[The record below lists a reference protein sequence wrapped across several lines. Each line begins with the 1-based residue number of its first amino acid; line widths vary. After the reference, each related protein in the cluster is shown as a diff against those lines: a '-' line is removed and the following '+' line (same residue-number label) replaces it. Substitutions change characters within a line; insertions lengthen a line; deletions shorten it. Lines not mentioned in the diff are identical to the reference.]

1 MNAPPLLDRKPVTL
15 SNTPDL
21 RAPRSG
27 SAAPRDTQRDAAAAD
42 VLAVQ
47 AYSRMGAALAVV
59 MVQLALGYRFTGLA
73 SPAMLLGITLAYAA
87 FVGILAI
94 AVERS
99 GYASVPLVTLALAGD
114 LGFIFAMT
122 FFGTTP
128 AHYERALFGS
138 LIVIHLANVYFGQR
152 QAWRVVVV
160 AGLGYAALIA
170 AAWHDAL
177 PVDRMEEL
185 WTVAI
190 GGAGTALI
198 IVHAGNVRRRLRTIV
213 TLFERAEEGD
223 FNQAYDE
230 NADSRPD
237 AITRVGRAYNR
248 VRSQLASMVLTDPL
262 TGCLN
267 RRGFDQALAREV
279 ARSARAGSDMALLA
293 LDLDHFK
300 DINDTHG
307 HLAGDEVL
315 RAAGALLIQAGR
327 AGDVVARTGGEEFSV
342 LLPDTTAA
350 GAFQFASRLCDLIRA
365 HAFPPAQPFAPP
377 IRITT
382 SIGVVSGA
390 PAMDGDF
397 AALFN
402 SRADMALY
410 AAKRSGRDRVRAWS
424 EHLGAGGED
433 IHQLPG
439 LSESAQHRIAR

>member
-1 MNAPPLLDRKPVTL
+1 MNPPLLLDRKPVTL
-15 SNTPDL
+15 SNTTAVRPQ
-21 RAPRSG
+21 RTAA
-27 SAAPRDTQRDAAAAD
+27 AAPRDAPRDAAAAD

-47 AYSRMGAALAVV
+47 AYSRMGAALVVV

-73 SPAMLLGITLAYAA
+73 SPATLLGITLAYAA
-87 FVGILAI
+87 FVGTLAI
-94 AVERS
+94 SVERL
-99 GYASVPLVTLALAGD
+99 GRATPGAVTLALAGD
-114 LGFIFAMT
+114 LAFIFAMT
-122 FFGTTP
+122 FAGTTP

-138 LIVIHLANVYFGQR
+138 LIIIHLANVYFGQR
-152 QAWRVVVV
+152 QAWRVVLV
-160 AGLGYAALIA
+160 AGFGYAALIG

-177 PVDRMEEL
+177 PVDRIEEL

-190 GGAGTALI
+190 GAAGTALI
-198 IVHAGNVRRRLRTIV
+198 IIHAGNVRRRLRTIV
-213 TLFERAEEGD
+213 ALFEHAEEGD
-223 FNQAYDE
+223 FSQEYDE
-230 NADSRPD
+230 VADRRPD

-279 ARSARAGSDMALLA
+279 ARSARAGSEMALLA

-307 HLAGDEVL
+307 HITGDEVL
-315 RAAGALLIQAGR
+315 RAAGALLIQTGR
-327 AGDVVARTGGEEFSV
+327 AGDVVARTGGEEFAV
-342 LLPDTTAA
+342 LLPDTSAA
-350 GAFQFASRLCDLIRA
+350 GAFQFASRLCDVIRE
-365 HAFPPAQPFAPP
+365 HAFPPARPFAPP
-377 IRITT
+377 IHITT

-410 AAKRSGRDRVRAWS
+410 AAKRTGRDRVRAWS
-424 EHLGAGGED
+424 GEAELRPTD
-433 IHQLPG
+433 RT
-439 LSESAQHRIAR
+439 AVN